1 MSSKLI
7 SILQFTR
14 ISPLFV
20 GETPYYGYQG
30 RVWQLIMFSE
40 RKKKDILEIRRDELV
55 SWLADREIAAYR
67 ADQILKWIYLRQ
79 ADGFDV
85 MTDLSKD
92 IRSALSQQFT
102 IGRLDVEQV
111 ETSRDGSV
119 KYLFKLH
126 DGKRIESV
134 LIPER
139 DHYTLCVS
147 SQVGCAQDCRF
158 CLTAA
163 GGFERNL
170 SRGEIVAQVRDI
182 KKDLDD
188 EKRLTNIVFMGMG
201 EPLANYKNLVSAISI
216 LTDNDVGLRF
226 ASRRVTVST
235 AGLISKIIALGQD
248 TRVNLAV
255 SLNASDDKTRTRLMP
270 INRKYPLEKLMQACR
285 QYLPAP
291 GRRITFEYIL
301 IKGINDS
308 TEDAERLAK
317 LLRPIRCKVNLIP
330 FNPHEG
336 CDFKRPAETV
346 IQAFYDILFAKNYTV
361 IIRRSK
367 GQDISA
373 ACGQLRA
380 RSVGE
385 GAKQRAKGRGQGA
398 SGRG

>member
-1 MSSKLI
+1 M
-7 SILQFTR
+7 FTE
-14 ISPLFV
+14 L
-20 GETPYYGYQG
+20 
-30 RVWQLIMFSE
+30 
-40 RKKKDILEIRRDELV
+40 KKKDILEFSRDEIV
-55 SWLADREIAAYR
+55 SWLAEREIAAYR

-126 DGKRIESV
+126 DGKQIESV

-170 SRGEIVAQVRDI
+170 SRGEIIAQVRDI

-336 CDFKRPAETV
+336 CDFKRPAEAV
-346 IQAFYDILFAKNYTV
+346 IQAFYDILFAKNFTV

-385 GAKQRAKGRGQGA
+385 GARQRAEGEGQRAGGRGQGA

>member
-1 MSSKLI
+1 M
-7 SILQFTR
+7 ILK
-14 ISPLFV
+14 I
-20 GETPYYGYQG
+20 
-30 RVWQLIMFSE
+30 
-40 RKKKDILEIRRDELV
+40 KKTDLLEIKREQLV
-55 SWLADREIAAYR
+55 SWLTDQEISAYR
-67 ADQILKWIYLRQ
+67 ADQIQKWVYLRQ
-79 ADGFDV
+79 ADSFDL
-85 MTDLSKD
+85 MTDISKEIRALLSKHFE
-92 IRSALSQQFT
+92 IRQLEAEM
-102 IGRLDVEQV
+102 I
-111 ETSRDGSV
+111 ETSQDGSR
-119 KYLFKLH
+119 KYLFKLK
-126 DGKRIESV
+126 DGKYIESV
-134 LIPER
+134 LMPER

-147 SQVGCAQDCRF
+147 SQAGCAQDCRF
-158 CLTAA
+158 CLTAV

-201 EPLANYKNLVSAISI
+201 EPLANYKNLVSAINI

-235 AGLISKIIALGQD
+235 AGLVSKIIALGRD

-255 SLNASDDKTRTRLMP
+255 SLNAADDKTRTRLMP

-308 TEDAERLAK
+308 VDDAERLAK

-330 FNPHEG
+330 FNIHEG

-380 RSVGE
+380 RSM
-385 GAKQRAKGRGQGA
+385 GA
-398 SGRG
+398 